1 MATREK
7 IIEIALR
14 LFGEQ
19 GFARTSVAQ
28 IEGEAGL
35 LPGGGGLFRHFR
47 SKRELLTEAVT
58 HRLAHREDWE
68 HLLDPE
74 FSFVGMLDSM
84 APTASQVDRIYILC
98 ELGLARLDHNRDVSR
113 ILMRDNSIDDAVL
126 TAFRHNEYDAVMKV
140 VTRALIELAGGADG
154 DWPAAA
160 ATLVGA
166 VSHFWLMADIFD
178 GEHPSGIDSRR
189 YLRATAEL
197 VAARLEYASKQANIP
212 SDSDTGGQS

>member
-1 MATREK
+1 MSTREK
-7 IIEIALR
+7 IIEVALR

-58 HRLAHREDWE
+58 HRLAQRGDWE
-68 HLLDPE
+68 YLLDPE
-74 FSFVGMLDSM
+74 FSFVGMLDSI
-84 APTASQVDRIYILC
+84 APTASRVDRLLLLS
-98 ELGLARLDHNRDVSR
+98 EMGLARLDHNRDVSR
-113 ILMRDNSIDDAVL
+113 ILMRDNSIDDSVL
-126 TAFRHNEYDAVMKV
+126 AAFRHDEYEVVMTV
-140 VTRALIELAGGADG
+140 VTRALTELAGGADG

-160 ATLVGA
+160 AVLVGA
-166 VSHFWLMADIFD
+166 VSHYWLMADIFD
-178 GEHPSGIDSRR
+178 GEHPSGIDSQR

-197 VAARLEYASKQANIP
+197 VAARLDEASEQ
-212 SDSDTGGQS
+212 